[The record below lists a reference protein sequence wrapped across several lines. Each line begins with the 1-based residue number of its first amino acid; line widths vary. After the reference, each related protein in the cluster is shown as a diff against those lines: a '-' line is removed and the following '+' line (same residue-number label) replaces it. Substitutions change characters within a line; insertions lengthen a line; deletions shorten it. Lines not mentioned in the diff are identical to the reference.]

1 MKDNFFN
8 SMFSEGGKISH
19 KRWISVLIASVLAW
33 VIVYSSMKAINAS
46 ERYSIIVATMV
57 FIGVLTGV
65 TTIPQIIA
73 LFRGGGIP
81 KDDNQA
87 FSKPTIVIL
96 PYDVL
101 PQSGEYGVWYFVNGA
116 YYYWDGTN
124 FVNKGG
130 DRPKDPPPN
139 P

>member
-33 VIVYSSMKAINAS
+33 VIVYSCMHALNAS

-57 FIGVLTGV
+57 FIAVLTGV
-65 TTIPQIIA
+65 TTIPQIIG

-87 FSKPTIVIL
+87 LSKPEIIIL
-96 PYDVL
+96 AVDLL
-101 PQSGEYGVWYFVNGA
+101 PNAGEFGVWYQYNGN
-116 YYYWDGTN
+116 YYYWTGAN